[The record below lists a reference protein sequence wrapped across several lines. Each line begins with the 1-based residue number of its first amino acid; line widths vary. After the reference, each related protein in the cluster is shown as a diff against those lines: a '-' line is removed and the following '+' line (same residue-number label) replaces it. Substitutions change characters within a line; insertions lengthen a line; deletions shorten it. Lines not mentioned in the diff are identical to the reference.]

1 MTSDVAYG
9 GGMGMDEYSINPALG
24 IRQPQPVEKSPN
36 PKEATQRKQIIR
48 DKPRE
53 RKDGA
58 EAENDQKKT
67 GREKK
72 DVEEEQGKIIDVI
85 A

>member
-1 MTSDVAYG
+1 
-9 GGMGMDEYSINPALG
+9 MDEYSINPAPG

-36 PKEATQRKQIIR
+36 SKEATQRKQVIR

-53 RKDGA
+53 RRNEA
-58 EAENDQKKT
+58 EAENGQGKT
-67 GREKK
+67 GEEKK
-72 DVEEEQGKIIDVI
+72 DPEKEQGKLIDVI

>member
-1 MTSDVAYG
+1 
-9 GGMGMDEYSINPALG
+9 MDEYSINPALG

-36 PKEATQRKQIIR
+36 PKESMQRKQAIR

-53 RKDGA
+53 RKD
-58 EAENDQKKT
+58 EAGDENGQGKT
-67 GREKK
+67 GEEEKDMEK
-72 DVEEEQGKIIDVI
+72 EQGKIIDVI

>member
-1 MTSDVAYG
+1 
-9 GGMGMDEYSINPALG
+9 MDEYSINPALG
-24 IRQPQPVEKSPN
+24 IRQPQPVEKSSN
-36 PKEATQRKQIIR
+36 PKEATQRKQAIR

-58 EAENDQKKT
+58 EAENGQGKM
-67 GREKK
+67 GEEKK
-72 DVEEEQGKIIDVI
+72 DQEKEQGKIIDVI